1 MKQKL
6 LLLVA
11 VMLFGMFSL
20 HAQTSKVNVTI
31 DGPGVVDEYYL
42 LGADGSKQLKL
53 KAVPSKFLGDV
64 TFDGWSGDATGTA
77 TELTVAADKAQNIHA
92 KFTYH
97 RPVKK
102 YPLVNLKQSWTDMG
116 SPIFFEMPTLWETQ
130 DLSAWRGSSYL
141 PVDYNRDGYM
151 DYVQFPKKGG
161 MGTDNHRENVRFWL
175 GKPDGSFEEDPL
187 NDNRMLGTVYS
198 IHVKYADFNDDGYPD
213 FCSFSTG
220 YDRTGSTGDYPVV
233 LMSDANCVYRDL
245 RYPAYQ
251 EPNNNSM
258 YGTFHGGTTG
268 DFDNDGDIDIIF
280 WNNNDSY
287 GHTSLY
293 LENDGKGNF
302 TERKAS
308 EILDLEQ
315 YIEENS
321 DGQNLPWFLDA
332 EFIDINNDGYND
344 LAFTGIDRYKDESC
358 SSFFPTPVV
367 FWGSSNGKYGGSN
380 YSVIPP
386 PRLGYAIN
394 ESFAFYDFNGDGV
407 KEIIVLR
414 NADGENGTSFYK
426 GGYLQVCELING
438 EFVDKTSQYVPVEHK
453 ALNKYIG
460 DLRMCVENIDGIDY
474 LLVSHIET
482 ILSPGLGAGVIKPY
496 ALRNGVM
503 ESLEEPLKTKISS
516 FDEGIPL
523 YADGPWLADLRYH
536 NDGVNPV
543 DTMAEH
549 SWADASDWD
558 ATTGNMW
565 RIDFAHRKDT
575 HFGRTCIRWNR
586 DGQDPK
592 KELEMQGIE
601 FTFFSEVDLQSLA
614 KEGYYLEFYIKNTD
628 PDLTLNIGLETY
640 DDNTPES
647 LRGYYATISSKHV
660 EGGKFTGEWQRV
672 LYPLAGMN
680 GNEGLKIRTIVMR
693 VDKGDLNN
701 EFYLDDIRIRRLADS
716 GLDDYDRAFLMD
728 YLNKSYFEK
737 ERTAQVQSQEFKAML
752 KPLIQKFAPDSMNYF
767 NKYITD
773 YEVPLTRGMAACMA
787 YYTARSIGAETN
799 NAAVGEQPEDIWDGD
814 INNYDDL
821 LPHWQ
826 DPGEKDAPADM
837 FWRGTV
843 FGGRMT
849 CWYWN
854 FWHVSDKS
862 GINVIGLDKE
872 ANSFHWNNPLTW
884 EDAIRAITRLLDS
897 IDPNIVQEALVPAT
911 VTAKSYTIKYG
922 DALPKFEY
930 TSEGA
935 TIEGT
940 PTISCEATSASPVGT
955 YPIVITKGS
964 VTHYNTTFVNG
975 TLTIEKAQLI
985 VIPKDYNIKQGD
997 NLPAFEVTYEG
1008 FRNNET
1014 SAVLTKQPTI
1024 TTTATSTNKPGVYEI
1039 NASGAEA
1046 QNYEISYVA
1055 GKLTIEAVEIV
1066 PISETEEKSFS
1077 QQVDETTD
1085 LQNTVIDNTYYNMD
1099 ATNGDGYDATE
1110 QALVLNSTT
1119 SSTQMSA
1126 VQGAQVGDAAVREN
1140 FSGIIFEIPAGQGVI
1155 TVDAK
1160 TIGTHVLNVQI
1171 GNGAPTQVKKTERGT
1186 VEVEFNVSAP
1196 TYVYLYASTESGASA
1211 RLYRGPSAG
1220 ANSVLL
1226 YGYKVQVGGT
1236 GIGELKNGKME
1247 ELKYYDLNGRKVKT
1261 PRKGIYIIN
1270 GRKVVVK

>member
-1 MKQKL
+1 MRLRTIQM
-6 LLLVA
+6 A
-11 VMLFGMFSL
+11 IMLACTLMMQ
-20 HAQTSKVNVTI
+20 AQISKVNVTI
-31 DGPGVVDEYYL
+31 DGPGVVDEYL
-42 LGADGSKQLKL
+42 SLDADGKKQLKL
-53 KAVPSKFLGDV
+53 KAVPSKFLGNV
-64 TFDGWSGDATGTA
+64 IFDGWSGDATGTSE
-77 TELTVAADKAQNIHA
+77 ELIVSPDKAQNIHA

-97 RPVKK
+97 RPTKK
-102 YPLVNLKQSWTDMG
+102 YPLVNLKQSWAQMG
-116 SPIFFEMPTLWETQ
+116 KPMYYEMPTIWETQ
-130 DLSAWRGSSYL
+130 DITVWRGTNYL
-141 PVDYNRDGYM
+141 PVDYNRDGYI

-175 GKPDGSFEEDPL
+175 GKSDGSFEEDSK
-187 NDNRMLGTVYS
+187 NDNRMEGTVYS
-198 IHVKYADFNDDGYPD
+198 IVMKYADFNDDGYPD
-213 FCSFSTG
+213 FCSFSSG
-220 YDRTGSTGDYPVV
+220 YDRNGSTGDYPVI
-233 LMSDANCVYRDL
+233 LMSDENCVYHDL
-245 RYPAYQ
+245 RYPEYR
-251 EPNNNSM
+251 EPFNTI
-258 YGTFHGGTTG
+258 YGNYHGGTTG
-268 DFDNDGDIDIIF
+268 DFDNDGDIDILF
-280 WNNNDSY
+280 WNQSD
-287 GHTSLY
+287 GWGRTSLY

-302 TERKAS
+302 TKKKGS
-308 EILDLEQ
+308 DLIDFTSFYSTLPDQLPPLYLDCEVIDL
-315 YIEENS
+315 NS
-321 DGQNLPWFLDA
+321 DGF
-332 EFIDINNDGYND
+332 ND
-344 LAFTGIDRYKDESC
+344 LVMCGHDHDMSDKTLERGYVCPPIVLWGNSTGK
-358 SSFFPTPVV
+358 F
-367 FWGSSNGKYGGSN
+367 GSD
-380 YSVIPP
+380 YSLLPI
-386 PRLGYAIN
+386 PRLGYGI
-394 ESFAFYDFNGDGV
+394 STSLTFYDFNNDGW
-407 KEIIVLR
+407 KEIIVDK
-414 NADGENGTSFYK
+414 DGDGLFGNSRFYI
-426 GGYLQVCELING
+426 GGYLQVCEWENG
-438 EFVDKTSQYVPVEHK
+438 QYVDKTTKYIPVEHQ
-453 ALNKYIG
+453 AFNREASEVRTWI
-460 DLRMCVENIDGIDY
+460 ENIDGTDY
-474 LLVSHIET
+474 FMAAGIEH
-482 ILSPGLGAGVIKPY
+482 LHPDLGTGVFKIY
-496 ALRNGVM
+496 AIRNGVM
-503 ESLEEPLKTKISS
+503 ESIEAPLQTKISL
-516 FDEGIPL
+516 FDKGFPL
-523 YADGPWLADLRYH
+523 YVDGHMLTDCRTN

-549 SWADASDWD
+549 SWAGVSDWD

-628 PDLTLNIGLETY
+628 PDLTFNIGLETY
-640 DDNTPES
+640 DGNYTPES
-647 LRGYYATISSKHV
+647 IHGYYATISSKHV

-693 VDKGDLNN
+693 VDKGDLSN

-728 YLNKSYFEK
+728 YLPSSYYQK
-737 ERTAQVQSQEFKAML
+737 ERTAQVGSQEFKAML
-752 KPLIQKFAPDSMNYF
+752 KPLISKFAPDSMNYF

-884 EDAIRAITRLLDS
+884 EDAIRAITRLYDSLDPELVAS
-897 IDPNIVQEALVPAT
+897 MQEDPVTI
-911 VTAKSYTIKYG
+911 TAKSYEIIYG
-922 DALPKFEY
+922 EDLPTFEY
-930 TSEGA
+930 TSEG
-935 TIEGT
+935 TELDGT
-940 PTISCEATSASPVGT
+940 PSITCEATKNSPVGT

-964 VTHYNTTFVNG
+964 VKNYNDTYVNG
-975 TLTIEKAQLI
+975 TLTIKKALLI

-997 NLPAFEVTYEG
+997 ELPTFEVTYEG
-1008 FRNNET
+1008 FRNDET
-1014 SAVLTKQPTI
+1014 SAVLTKQPTT
-1024 TTTATSTNKPGVYEI
+1024 TTTATSTNEPDVYEI

-1046 QNYEISYVA
+1046 QNYDISYSK
-1055 GKLTIEAVEIV
+1055 GKLTIEAVEIT
-1066 PISETEEKSFS
+1066 PITETEEISFRE
-1077 QQVDETTD
+1077 QITADAD
-1085 LQNTVIDNTYYNMD
+1085 LENVVIDNIYYNVKS
-1099 ATNGDGYDATE
+1099 ANGDGYNATE

-1119 SSTQMSA
+1119 TSEQMTA
-1126 VQGAQVGDAAVREN
+1126 IQNAEVGDAAVREN
-1140 FSGIIFEIPAGQGVI
+1140 YSGVIFEIPAGQGTI
-1155 TVDAK
+1155 TVDVK

-1171 GNGAPTQVKKTERGT
+1171 GNNTPTKVTKSERGT
-1186 VEVEFNVSAP
+1186 VDVSYDVSEP
-1196 TYVYLYASTESGASA
+1196 TYVYLYASTSGGNAA
-1211 RLYRGPSAG
+1211 RLNRAGTAG

-1226 YGYKVQVGGT
+1226 YGYKVTIGGT
-1236 GIGELKNGKME
+1236 GINAIRMEAENGKVFE
-1247 ELKYYDLNGRKVKT
+1247 LNGRQVKK
-1261 PRKGIYIIN
+1261 PGKGVYIIN

>member
-1 MKQKL
+1 MKQK
-6 LLLVA
+6 LLVA
-11 VMLFGMFSL
+11 VMLFNMFSL
-20 HAQTSKVNVTI
+20 YAQTSKVNVTI

-77 TELTVAADKAQNIHA
+77 TELTIAADKAQNIHA

-102 YPLVNLKQSWTDMG
+102 YPLVNLKQSWAQMG
-116 SPIFFEMPTLWETQ
+116 KPMYYEMPTIWETQ
-130 DLSAWRGSSYL
+130 DITVWRGTNYL
-141 PVDYNRDGYM
+141 PVDYNRDGYI

-175 GKPDGSFEEDPL
+175 GKSDGSFEEDSK
-187 NDNRMLGTVYS
+187 NDNRMEGTVYS
-198 IHVKYADFNDDGYPD
+198 IVMKYADFNDDGYPD
-213 FCSFSTG
+213 FCSFSSG
-220 YDRTGSTGDYPVV
+220 YDRNGSTGDYPVI
-233 LMSDANCVYRDL
+233 LMSDENCVYHDL
-245 RYPAYQ
+245 RYPEYR
-251 EPNNNSM
+251 EPFNTI
-258 YGTFHGGTTG
+258 YGNYHGGTTG
-268 DFDNDGDIDIIF
+268 DFDNDGDIDILF
-280 WNNNDSY
+280 WNQSD
-287 GHTSLY
+287 GWGRTSLY

-302 TERKAS
+302 TKKKGS
-308 EILDLEQ
+308 DLIDFTSFYSTLPDQLPPLYLDCEVIDL
-315 YIEENS
+315 NS
-321 DGQNLPWFLDA
+321 DGF
-332 EFIDINNDGYND
+332 ND
-344 LAFTGIDRYKDESC
+344 LVMCGHDHDMSDKTVERGYVCPPIVLWGNSTGK
-358 SSFFPTPVV
+358 F
-367 FWGSSNGKYGGSN
+367 GSD
-380 YSVIPP
+380 YSLLPI
-386 PRLGYAIN
+386 PRLGYGI
-394 ESFAFYDFNGDGV
+394 STSLTFYDFNNDGW
-407 KEIIVLR
+407 KEIIVDK
-414 NADGENGTSFYK
+414 DGDGLFGNSRFYI
-426 GGYLQVCELING
+426 GGYLQVCEWENG
-438 EFVDKTSQYVPVEHK
+438 QYVDKTTKYIPVEHQ
-453 ALNKYIG
+453 AFNREASEVRTWI
-460 DLRMCVENIDGIDY
+460 ENIDGTDY
-474 LLVSHIET
+474 FMAAGIEH
-482 ILSPGLGAGVIKPY
+482 LHPDLGTGVFKIY
-496 ALRNGVM
+496 AIRNGVM
-503 ESLEEPLKTKISS
+503 ESIEAPLQTKISL
-516 FDEGIPL
+516 FDKGFPL
-523 YADGPWLADLRYH
+523 YVDGHMLTDCRTN

-549 SWADASDWD
+549 SWVGVSDWD

-628 PDLTLNIGLETY
+628 PDLTLNVGLETY

-752 KPLIQKFAPDSMNYF
+752 KPLIQEFAPDSIGYF
-767 NKYITD
+767 NRYITD
-773 YEVPLTRGMAACMA
+773 YDVPLTRGMATCMA
-787 YYTARSIGAETN
+787 YYVARSIGAETN

-935 TIEGT
+935 TLKGT
-940 PTISCEATSASPVGT
+940 PEITCEATGQSPAGT
-955 YPIVITKGS
+955 YPIVITRGS
-964 VTHYNTTFVNG
+964 ITNYNVTFING
-975 TLTIEKAQLI
+975 TLTIEPI
-985 VIPKDYNIKQGD
+985 EIK
-997 NLPAFEVTYEG
+997 
-1008 FRNNET
+1008 
-1014 SAVLTKQPTI
+1014 
-1024 TTTATSTNKPGVYEI
+1024 
-1039 NASGAEA
+1039 
-1046 QNYEISYVA
+1046 
-1055 GKLTIEAVEIV
+1055 
-1066 PISETEEKSFS
+1066 PISESEEISFK
-1077 QQVDETTD
+1077 DAIGNETD
-1085 LQNTVIDNTYYNMD
+1085 LENTVIDNTYYNLD
-1099 ATNGDGYDATE
+1099 ATNGDGYNATE

-1119 SSTQMSA
+1119 SSAQMSA

-1171 GNGAPTQVKKTERGT
+1171 GNGAPTQVKKSERGT
-1186 VEVEFNVSAP
+1186 AEVEYNVSAP

-1236 GIGELKNGKME
+1236 GIEELKNGKME

-1261 PRKGIYIIN
+1261 PRKGVYIIN
-1270 GRKVVVK
+1270 GKKVVVK

>member
-1 MKQKL
+1 MKQK
-6 LLLVA
+6 LLVA
-11 VMLFGMFSL
+11 VMLFNMFSL
-20 HAQTSKVNVTI
+20 YAQTSKVNVTI

-77 TELTVAADKAQNIHA
+77 TELTIAADKAQNIHA

-287 GHTSLY
+287 GQTSLY

-321 DGQNLPWFLDA
+321 DGKNLPWFLDA

-414 NADGENGTSFYK
+414 TADGENGTSFYK

-628 PDLTLNIGLETY
+628 PDLTLNVGLETY

-680 GNEGLKIRTIVMR
+680 GNEGLKIKTLVMR

-716 GLDDYDRAFLMD
+716 GMDDYDRAFLMD
-728 YLNKSYFEK
+728 YLPSSYYQK
-737 ERTAQVQSQEFKAML
+737 ERTAQVGSQEFKAML
-752 KPLIQKFAPDSMNYF
+752 KPLISKFAPDSMNYF

-884 EDAIRAITRLLDS
+884 EDAIRAITRLYDSLDPELVAS
-897 IDPNIVQEALVPAT
+897 MHEDPVTI
-911 VTAKSYTIKYG
+911 TAKSYEIIYG
-922 DALPKFEY
+922 EDLPTFEY

-935 TIEGT
+935 ELDGT
-940 PTISCEATSASPVGT
+940 PSITCEATKNSPVGT

-964 VTHYNTTFVNG
+964 VKNYNDTYVNG
-975 TLTIEKAQLI
+975 TLTIKKAQLI

-1046 QNYEISYVA
+1046 QNYDISYSK
-1055 GKLTIEAVEIV
+1055 GKLTIEAVEIT
-1066 PISETEEKSFS
+1066 PITETEEISFRE
-1077 QQVDETTD
+1077 QITADAD
-1085 LQNTVIDNTYYNMD
+1085 LENVVIDNIYYNVKS
-1099 ATNGDGYDATE
+1099 ANGDGYDATE

-1171 GNGAPTQVKKTERGT
+1171 GNGAPTQVKKSERGT
-1186 VEVEFNVSAP
+1186 AEVEYNVSAP

>member
-1 MKQKL
+1 MKQK
-6 LLLVA
+6 LLVA
-11 VMLFGMFSL
+11 VMLFNMFSL
-20 HAQTSKVNVTI
+20 YAQTSKVNVTI

-77 TELTVAADKAQNIHA
+77 TELTIAADKVQNIHA

-453 ALNKYIG
+453 ALNKDIG
-460 DLRMCVENIDGIDY
+460 DVRMCVENIDGIDY
-474 LLVSHIET
+474 LLVSQIET
-482 ILSPGLGAGVIKPY
+482 ILSSGLGAGVIKPY

-628 PDLTLNIGLETY
+628 PDLTLNVGLETY

-660 EGGKFTGEWQRV
+660 EGNKFTGEWQRV

-693 VDKGDLNN
+693 VDKGDLSN

-728 YLNKSYFEK
+728 YLPSSYYQK
-737 ERTAQVQSQEFKAML
+737 ERTAQVGSQEFKAML
-752 KPLIQKFAPDSMNYF
+752 KPLISKFAPDSMNYF

-884 EDAIRAITRLLDS
+884 EDAIRAITRLYDSLDPELVAS
-897 IDPNIVQEALVPAT
+897 MQEDPVTI
-911 VTAKSYTIKYG
+911 TAKSYEIIYG
-922 DALPKFEY
+922 EDLPTFEY
-930 TSEGA
+930 TSEG
-935 TIEGT
+935 TELDGT
-940 PTISCEATSASPVGT
+940 PSITCEATKNSPVGT

-964 VTHYNTTFVNG
+964 VKNYNDTYVNG
-975 TLTIEKAQLI
+975 TLTIKKAQLI

-1014 SAVLTKQPTI
+1014 SAVLTKQPTT
-1024 TTTATSTNKPGVYEI
+1024 TTTATSTNEPGVYEI

-1046 QNYEISYVA
+1046 QNYDISYSK
-1055 GKLTIEAVEIV
+1055 GKLTIEAVEIT
-1066 PISETEEKSFS
+1066 PITETEEISFRE
-1077 QQVDETTD
+1077 QITADAD
-1085 LQNTVIDNTYYNMD
+1085 LENVVIDNIYYNVKS
-1099 ATNGDGYDATE
+1099 ANGDGYNATE

-1186 VEVEFNVSAP
+1186 AEVEYNVSAP

-1220 ANSVLL
+1220 VNSVLL

-1236 GIGELKNGKME
+1236 GIEELKNGKME

-1261 PRKGIYIIN
+1261 PRKGVYIIN
-1270 GRKVVVK
+1270 GKKVVVK

>member
-1 MKQKL
+1 M
-6 LLLVA
+6 
-11 VMLFGMFSL
+11 
-20 HAQTSKVNVTI
+20 
-31 DGPGVVDEYYL
+31 
-42 LGADGSKQLKL
+42 
-53 KAVPSKFLGDV
+53 
-64 TFDGWSGDATGTA
+64 
-77 TELTVAADKAQNIHA
+77 
-92 KFTYH
+92 
-97 RPVKK
+97 
-102 YPLVNLKQSWTDMG
+102 
-116 SPIFFEMPTLWETQ
+116 
-130 DLSAWRGSSYL
+130 

-287 GHTSLY
+287 GQTSLY

-414 NADGENGTSFYK
+414 TADGENGTSFYK

-628 PDLTLNIGLETY
+628 PDLTFNIGLETY
-640 DDNTPES
+640 DGNYTPES
-647 LRGYYATISSKHV
+647 IHGYYATISSKHV

-680 GNEGLKIRTIVMR
+680 GNEGLKIKTLVMR
-693 VDKGDLNN
+693 VDKGDLSN

-728 YLNKSYFEK
+728 YLPSSYYQK
-737 ERTAQVQSQEFKAML
+737 ERTAQVGSQEFKAML
-752 KPLIQKFAPDSMNYF
+752 KPLISKFAPDSMNYF

-884 EDAIRAITRLLDS
+884 EDAIRAITRLYDSLDPELVAS
-897 IDPNIVQEALVPAT
+897 MREDPVTI
-911 VTAKSYTIKYG
+911 TAKSYEIIYG
-922 DALPKFEY
+922 EDLPTFEY
-930 TSEGA
+930 TSEG
-935 TIEGT
+935 TELDGT
-940 PTISCEATSASPVGT
+940 PSITCEATKNSPVGT

-964 VTHYNTTFVNG
+964 VKNYNDTYVNG
-975 TLTIEKAQLI
+975 TLTIKKALLI

-997 NLPAFEVTYEG
+997 ELPTFEVTYEG
-1008 FRNNET
+1008 FRNDET
-1014 SAVLTKQPTI
+1014 SAVLTKQPTT
-1024 TTTATSTNKPGVYEI
+1024 TTTATSTNEPGVYEI

-1046 QNYEISYVA
+1046 QNYDISYSK
-1055 GKLTIEAVEIV
+1055 GKLTIEAVEIT
-1066 PISETEEKSFS
+1066 PITETEEISFRE
-1077 QQVDETTD
+1077 QITADAD
-1085 LQNTVIDNTYYNMD
+1085 LENVVIDNIYYNVKS
-1099 ATNGDGYDATE
+1099 ANGDGYNATE

-1119 SSTQMSA
+1119 TSEQMTA
-1126 VQGAQVGDAAVREN
+1126 IQNAEVGDAAVREN
-1140 FSGIIFEIPAGQGVI
+1140 YSGVIFEIPAGQGTI
-1155 TVDAK
+1155 TVDVK

-1171 GNGAPTQVKKTERGT
+1171 GNNTPTKVTKSERGT
-1186 VEVEFNVSAP
+1186 VDVSYDVSEP
-1196 TYVYLYASTESGASA
+1196 TYVYLYASTSGGNAA
-1211 RLYRGPSAG
+1211 RLNRAGTAG

-1226 YGYKVQVGGT
+1226 YGYKVTIGGT
-1236 GIGELKNGKME
+1236 GINAIRMEAENGKVFE
-1247 ELKYYDLNGRKVKT
+1247 LNGRQVKT
-1261 PRKGIYIIN
+1261 PGKGVYIIN

>member
-1 MKQKL
+1 MKQK
-6 LLLVA
+6 LLVA
-11 VMLFGMFSL
+11 VMLFNMFSL
-20 HAQTSKVNVTI
+20 YAQTSKVNVTI

-77 TELTVAADKAQNIHA
+77 TELTIAADKAQNIHA

-141 PVDYNRDGYM
+141 AVDYNRDGYM

-453 ALNKYIG
+453 ALNKDIG
-460 DLRMCVENIDGIDY
+460 DVRMCVENIDGIDY
-474 LLVSHIET
+474 LLVSQIET

-628 PDLTLNIGLETY
+628 PDLTLNVGLETY

-647 LRGYYATISSKHV
+647 LHGYYATISSKHV
-660 EGGKFTGEWQRV
+660 EGNKFTGEWQRV

-680 GNEGLKIRTIVMR
+680 GNEGLKIKTLVMR

-716 GLDDYDRAFLMD
+716 GMDDYDRAFLMD
-728 YLNKSYFEK
+728 YLPSSYYQK
-737 ERTAQVQSQEFKAML
+737 ERTAQVGSQEFKAML
-752 KPLIQKFAPDSMNYF
+752 KPLISKFAPDSMNYF

-884 EDAIRAITRLLDS
+884 EDAIRAITRLYDSLDPELVAS
-897 IDPNIVQEALVPAT
+897 MQEDPVTI
-911 VTAKSYTIKYG
+911 TAKSYEIIYG
-922 DALPKFEY
+922 EDLPTFEY

-935 TIEGT
+935 ELDGT
-940 PTISCEATSASPVGT
+940 PSITCEATKNSPVGT

-964 VTHYNTTFVNG
+964 VKNYNDTYVNG
-975 TLTIEKAQLI
+975 TLTIKKAQLI

-1046 QNYEISYVA
+1046 QNYDISYSK
-1055 GKLTIEAVEIV
+1055 GKLTIEAVEIT
-1066 PISETEEKSFS
+1066 PITETEEISFRE
-1077 QQVDETTD
+1077 QITADAD
-1085 LQNTVIDNTYYNMD
+1085 LENVVIDNIYYNVKS
-1099 ATNGDGYDATE
+1099 ANGDGYNATE

-1119 SSTQMSA
+1119 SSAQMSA

-1186 VEVEFNVSAP
+1186 AEVEYNVSAP

-1236 GIGELKNGKME
+1236 GIEELKNGKME

-1261 PRKGIYIIN
+1261 PRKGVYIIN
-1270 GRKVVVK
+1270 GKKVVVK